1 MPFEFFFLFSF
12 SFLSRFLDGL
22 PKVFLGKFHHSL
34 PKKRVTKVGLILLDT
49 LKKVCVAIVEDV
61 ICDVCGLCF
70 TLFTVTSIHS
80 IPKVTKIKSPE
91 TKWKVTQKIQLFKAQ
106 KTVEGNTENSTV
118 QGTKNSEVELIS
130 SKVWRKRKEKVFKRK
145 NWLIHSVKVMLILLL
160 KNLFHYQKI

>member
-1 MPFEFFFLFSF
+1 M
-12 SFLSRFLDGL
+12 
-22 PKVFLGKFHHSL
+22 
-34 PKKRVTKVGLILLDT
+34 TKVGLILLDT

-130 SKVWRKRKEKVFKRK
+130 SKV
-145 NWLIHSVKVMLILLL
+145 
-160 KNLFHYQKI
+160 